1 MRLHLSLDFT
11 GRTIDNGRYQFTQR
25 LGTGTFGA
33 VYRAIDH
40 QAGTWNSPQT
50 MEVAIKIMSKTQS
63 TGDQERTLHRAMSDH
78 PNVVTLHRDF
88 EDEDYVYLVLDYH
101 PSDLCK
107 LIYDG
112 RFWRNTENIRKIF
125 LQILDAVE
133 ACHARGIYHR
143 DLKPSNILCNKEGT
157 KIFLADFGIATTE
170 RRSINYKCGT
180 VTYMSPGKSY
190 NALPS

>member
-63 TGDQERTLHRAMSDH
+63 TVDQERTLHRAMSDH

-180 VTYMSPGKSY
+180 VTYMSPGKFY

>member
-63 TGDQERTLHRAMSDH
+63 TVDQERTLHRAMSDH

-112 RFWRNTENIRKIF
+112 RFWRNTENIR
-125 LQILDAVE
+125 
-133 ACHARGIYHR
+133 
-143 DLKPSNILCNKEGT
+143 
-157 KIFLADFGIATTE
+157 
-170 RRSINYKCGT
+170 
-180 VTYMSPGKSY
+180 
-190 NALPS
+190 